1 MNTYE
6 ALLEE
11 ARESGLSVIHYPFQ
25 NNRIKGLY
33 CNNTAAI
40 NSSID
45 TSIEKSCILA
55 EELGH
60 HYTSS
65 GDIIDLSNAES
76 RKQEYKARLWAYN
89 YMIGLTG
96 IIAAHT
102 SGCTSLYDTAEFL
115 DVTVDFLME
124 AISQYRKKY
133 GTYVVVENYVI
144 YFEPSVGVFELI
156 RSIPLQ
162 P

>member
-6 ALLEE
+6 SLLEE
-11 ARESGLSVIHYPFQ
+11 ANKSGLSVIDYPFK

-33 CNNTAAI
+33 CDNTVAI
-40 NSSID
+40 NRSIS
-45 TSIEKSCILA
+45 TTNEKSCVLA

-65 GDIIDLSNAES
+65 GDIIDLSDTAS

-89 YMIGLTG
+89 HMIGLTG
-96 IIAAHT
+96 IITAHT

-115 DVTVDFLME
+115 DVTVDFLQE
-124 AISQYRKKY
+124 ALAQYRNKY
-133 GTYVVVENYVI
+133 GTYVVVDNYVI

-156 RSIPLQ
+156 
-162 P
+162 